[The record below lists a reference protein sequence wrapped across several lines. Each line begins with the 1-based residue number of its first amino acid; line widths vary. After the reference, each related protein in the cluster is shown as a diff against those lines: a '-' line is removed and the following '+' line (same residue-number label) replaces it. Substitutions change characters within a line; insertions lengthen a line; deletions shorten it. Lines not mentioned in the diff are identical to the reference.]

1 MLVSAATNKPG
12 NGKKKKP
19 PLGLDTHMLNNRTA
33 AAAGVGKRGLDT
45 KAVTSAT
52 TRAGLDRSF
61 TSARNG
67 SSSKLQNL
75 ARSASGPLVDRS
87 EVSGSDGG
95 GLRRRKAAGDS
106 SVEHGSLLDLPT
118 RTPLPGQASA
128 AVRGALE
135 GKGNSAD
142 ALALKGIFDRRQ
154 LTVAG
159 ARKWMLVDD
168 RGDAWV
174 VEADRSVLTA
184 QLNLHSRDLR
194 LLDPMLTQIHPSA
207 ILCRDRVLL
216 VNVEG
221 IKCMVTTE
229 YVLVFNVDRPMA
241 LDFLDELQRRLRQQ
255 ADALMEDA
263 EIGMETNAADREH
276 ARMPFEL
283 RALEV
288 ALDVTCQHFE
298 RLTKNLETVA
308 TPLLQTATASKVT
321 TDFLD
326 RLRQIKAR
334 MNGLKTQVETMKE
347 VLEKYLE
354 DEDDMLNMNLTA
366 RGQGT
371 RHASFQLQR
380 DSMQRHK
387 GVSRHSLSLVRHTSG
402 YWPQLSCR
410 TSAAHPSNR
419 NPPDEGVPGSSP
431 TADDLAAQMEAAAE
445 QLAAAKRAAEAQRRE
460 EAITEVEMVLQTYFH
475 NLDNSYNKLQTI
487 NEYMDDV
494 EEFIDLEMD
503 AYRNNVIRMRVMLNA
518 SALSGVMIFT
528 VANIMGMNLGTGPDR
543 LKGIAG
549 FSGST
554 FMGYPLF
561 LTVTFLTCGLSVL
574 FYLAFLLYLHLV
586 KLGPSNIRG

>member
-1 MLVSAATNKPG
+1 MLVSAATSKAG

-19 PLGLDTHMLNNRTA
+19 PLGIDTHLLNNRTA
-33 AAAGVGKRGLDT
+33 AAASLGKRGSDT
-45 KAVTSAT
+45 KAVTSAI

-61 TSARNG
+61 TSTRNN

-75 ARSASGPLVDRS
+75 ARSASGPLVDKS
-87 EVSGSDGG
+87 ETSGSDGG
-95 GLRRRKAAGDS
+95 GLRRRKAAGGP

-135 GKGNSAD
+135 GKGNAAD

-174 VEADRSVLTA
+174 IEADRSVLTA

-255 ADALMEDA
+255 ADALMGDA
-263 EIGMETNAADREH
+263 ETGVETNAADREH

-326 RLRQIKAR
+326 RLRQMKAR

-354 DEDDMLNMNLTA
+354 DEDDMLDMNLTA

-380 DSMQRHK
+380 ESMQRHK
-387 GVSRHSLSLVRHTSG
+387 GSGRHSLSMVRHASG
-402 YWPQLSCR
+402 YWPQLSVR
-410 TSAAHPSNR
+410 TSAANR
-419 NPPDEGVPGSSP
+419 NPWDEGVPGSSL
-431 TADDLAAQMEAAAE
+431 TKDDMAAQMEAAAE

-528 VANIMGMNLGTGPDR
+528 VANIMGMNVGVAPERLEGT
-543 LKGIAG
+543 AG

-561 LTVTFLTCGLSVL
+561 LAVTFLTCGLSVL
-574 FYLAFLLYLHLV
+574 VYLAFLLYLHLV

>member
-1 MLVSAATNKPG
+1 MLVSAVTGKGA

-33 AAAGVGKRGLDT
+33 AAAGAT
-45 KAVTSAT
+45 TSAT
-52 TRAGLDRSF
+52 TRAGLHGSF
-61 TSARNG
+61 TSARTG
-67 SSSKLQNL
+67 STSKLQGL
-75 ARSASGPLVDRS
+75 SRSASGPLLPDRS
-87 EVSGSDGG
+87 ANSEASGSDAGS
-95 GLRRRKAAGDS
+95 GLRRQKYGGECGGDP
-106 SVEHGSLLDLPT
+106 GSLLDLPN
-118 RTPLPGQASA
+118 RTPLPGGASA
-128 AVRGALE
+128 AVRGALG
-135 GKGNSAD
+135 GKGNAVD

-168 RGDAWV
+168 RGDAWII
-174 VEADRSVLTA
+174 EADRSLLTA

-207 ILCRDRVLL
+207 ILCRERVLL
-216 VNVEG
+216 VNLEG
-221 IKCMVTTE
+221 IKCMVTTD
-229 YVLVFNVDRPMA
+229 YVLVLNVDRPMA

-263 EIGMETNAADREH
+263 DIGAESGDRDH

-308 TPLLQTATASKVT
+308 VPLLQTATASKVT

-326 RLRQIKAR
+326 RLRQMKAR
-334 MNGLKTQVETMKE
+334 MNGLKTKVETMKE

-354 DEDDMLNMNLTA
+354 DEDDMLDMNLTA

-380 DSMQRHK
+380 ESMQRHK
-387 GVSRHSLSLVRHTSG
+387 GPSRHSLSLVRHTSG
-402 YWPQLSCR
+402 HWPQLSVR
-410 TSAAHPSNR
+410 TSMHSAGANFSE
-419 NPPDEGVPGSSP
+419 DGGEGGSP
-431 TADDLAAQMEAAAE
+431 DDLAEQMEAAAE
-445 QLAAAKRAAEAQRRE
+445 QLAAAKRAAEARRRE

-518 SALSGVMIFT
+518 SALSGVIIFT
-528 VANIMGMNLGTGPDR
+528 ISNIFGMNLGVAPDR
-543 LKGIAG
+543 LQGNAG

-554 FMGYPLF
+554 FLGYPLF
-561 LTVTFLTCGLSVL
+561 LTVTIVTCGASVL
-574 FYLAFLLYLHLV
+574 VYMAFLLYLHLV
-586 KLGPSNIRG
+586 KLGPSNISG

>member
-1 MLVSAATNKPG
+1 
-12 NGKKKKP
+12 
-19 PLGLDTHMLNNRTA
+19 MLNNRTA
-33 AAAGVGKRGLDT
+33 AAAGLGKRGTDT
-45 KAVTSAT
+45 KAATSAT
-52 TRAGLDRSF
+52 TRAGLHGSF
-61 TSARNG
+61 TSARAG
-67 SSSKLQNL
+67 STNKLQGL
-75 ARSASGPLVDRS
+75 ARSASGPLVDKSANS
-87 EVSGSDGG
+87 EASGCDTGN
-95 GLRRRKAAGDS
+95 GLRRRKNGGDC
-106 SVEHGSLLDLPT
+106 VGDHGSLLDLPT
-118 RTPLPGQASA
+118 RTPLGDQASA
-128 AVRGALE
+128 AIRAALG
-135 GKGNSAD
+135 GKGNAAD

-159 ARKWMLVDD
+159 ARKWLLVDD

-174 VEADRSVLTA
+174 VEADRSLLTA

-207 ILCRDRVLL
+207 ILCRERVLL
-216 VNVEG
+216 VNLEG

-229 YVLVFNVDRPMA
+229 YVLVLNVDRPMA

-255 ADALMEDA
+255 ADSLLEDDD
-263 EIGMETNAADREH
+263 IGEESSAGDRAH

-288 ALDVTCQHFE
+288 ALDATCQHFE
-298 RLTKNLETVA
+298 RLTKNLESVA
-308 TPLLQTATASKVT
+308 TPLLQTATATKVT

-326 RLRQIKAR
+326 RLRQMKAR

-354 DEDDMLNMNLTA
+354 DEDDMLDMNLTA

-380 DSMQRHK
+380 ESMQRHK
-387 GVSRHSLSLVRHTSG
+387 GVSRHSLSLGRHASG
-402 YWPQLSCR
+402 HWPQLSVR
-410 TSAAHPSNR
+410 TSVHPAGPNL
-419 NPPDEGVPGSSP
+419 PEDGLEGSSP
-431 TADDLAAQMEAAAE
+431 DDLAAQMEAAAE
-445 QLAAAKRAAEAQRRE
+445 QLAAAKRAAEARRRE
-460 EAITEVEMVLQTYFH
+460 EAIMEVEMVLQTYFH

-518 SALSGVMIFT
+518 SALSGVFIFT
-528 VANIMGMNLGTGPDR
+528 VANIMGMNLGTAPDR
-543 LKGIAG
+543 MQGNAG
-549 FSGST
+549 FSSST

-561 LTVTFLTCGLSVL
+561 LVVTIVTCGASVL
-574 FYLAFLLYLHLV
+574 IYMAFLLYLHLV
-586 KLGPSNIRG
+586 KLGPSNIMG